1 MRQPRLSPR
10 RRPRAIRVGCV
21 CLCWLLV
28 AVGSAFAGP
37 PATPAAAP
45 AFDAD
50 APHRVLISRHCLGCH
65 NNRLKTA
72 GLELDALVE
81 QHAGGDRA
89 TWEKV
94 ARKLRARQMPPPGRR
109 RPDDSAYVEALSSL
123 ETELDRIAA
132 ESPDPGRT
140 ETFRRLNRTEYHNAI
155 RDLLALEIDAAALLP
170 GDSSS
175 FGFDNVTVGD
185 LSPTL
190 LDAYVGAAEKIS
202 RLAVGAGGR
211 ADRDHLPYG
220 SRSDPG
226 EARRGSA
233 HRALGAASLR
243 PGTSRPTASTSSR
256 SGSRVTATSTSRAL
270 REPHDLELLIDRERI
285 ETFTVEPPDLMSDVA
300 LNYQP
305 SQDDVDDHLVVRV
318 PVSAGPH
325 DVGVTFPARPW
336 VLLET
341 ARQPYESHFNY
352 YRHPR
357 VQPAIFS
364 VSVVGPYLQPGA
376 CSSEQSEARSG
387 LRVSGEVGAGAK
399 LRACEAFGGV
409 GAGDTPSRQRVF
421 VCQPQSAAEEDGCAR
436 KILANL
442 MRRAYRRPVADDDL
456 RGPFALYSQAKA
468 DGGFEAGIEMGL
480 AAVLVSPEFLFRIER
495 EPEGAAAGEPYRISD
510 LELASRLAFFL
521 WSSIPD
527 DELLSA
533 AEAGELSDP
542 DRLRRQVER
551 MLADPRAEN
560 LVTNFAAQWLHLRNL
575 DGVTP
580 DKRLFPDFDE
590 NLRQSLRRETELFV
604 GSILREDR
612 SVLDLLRADYTFL
625 NERLARHYGIPHIVG
640 SRFRR
645 VELGDDSVRG
655 GLLRHGSI
663 LTVTSFATR
672 TSPVVRGNWVLDN
685 LLGVPPPPP
694 PPDIPDLPKAKIVAR
709 ELPIRER
716 LSAHRDNPACSGCHR
731 LMDPVGFALE
741 NYDAI
746 GRWRTVDTGQPI
758 DASGE
763 LWDGSAFDGVAEL
776 EAVLMARPEL
786 FLTTLTEKLLVFA
799 TGRGVTANDGPAVR
813 SILRQAEADDY
824 RMSSL
829 IEAIVESDPFQMRRA
844 SS

>member
-1 MRQPRLSPR
+1 MRHPRRSR
-10 RRPRAIRVGCV
+10 SRRPRAIDGAAV
-21 CLCWLLV
+21 CLILFFALAAATV
-28 AVGSAFAGP
+28 AAGP
-37 PATPAAAP
+37 PAAPAAAP

-65 NNRLKTA
+65 NGRLKTA
-72 GLELDALVE
+72 GLELDALVD
-81 QHAGGDRA
+81 QHEGLDRA

-94 ARKLRARQMPPPGRR
+94 ARKLRARQMPPAGRR
-109 RPDDSAYVEALSSL
+109 RPDESAYREALSSL
-123 ETELDRIAA
+123 EGELDRIAA
-132 ESPDPGRT
+132 EAPDPGRT
-140 ETFRRLNRTEYHNAI
+140 ETFRRLNRTEYHNAV
-155 RDLLALEIDAAALLP
+155 RDLLALEVDVASLLP
-170 GDSSS
+170 ADSASY
-175 FGFDNVTVGD
+175 GFDNVTVGD

-190 LDAYVGAAEKIS
+190 LERYVGAAEKIS
-202 RLAVGAGGR
+202 RLAVGRVGEPTGITFRTDPDLTQEKHVAGLPIGTR
-211 ADRDHLPYG
+211 GGLLATWNFPADGVYEFSIRLARDRNEHVEG
-220 SRSDPG
+220 
-226 EARRGSA
+226 
-233 HRALGAASLR
+233 
-243 PGTSRPTASTSSR
+243 
-256 SGSRVTATSTSRAL
+256 L

-285 ETFTVEPPDLMSDVA
+285 ETFTVAPPDLMSDVA

-318 PVSAGPH
+318 PVAAGPH

-364 VSVVGPYLQPGA
+364 VSIVGPYLP
-376 CSSEQSEARSG
+376 
-387 LRVSGEVGAGAK
+387 L
-399 LRACEAFGGV
+399 
-409 GAGDTPSRQRVF
+409 GAGDTPSRDRIF
-421 VCQPQSAAEEDGCAR
+421 VCQPETAADEDGCAG
-436 KILANL
+436 KILANV
-442 MRRAYRRPVADDDL
+442 MRRAYRRPVTDEDV
-456 RGPFALYSQAKA
+456 RGPFALYEQAKA
-468 DGGFEAGIEMGL
+468 ENGFEAGVEMAL

-495 EPEGAAAGEPYRISD
+495 EPAGVEPGAPYRIND

-527 DELLSA
+527 DELLDLASA
-533 AEAGELSDP
+533 GRLSAPGELD
-542 DRLRRQVER
+542 RQVDR

-580 DKRLFPDFDE
+580 DKRLFPDFDD
-590 NLRQSLRRETELFV
+590 NLRQAMRRETELFV
-604 GSILREDR
+604 GSILRDDR
-612 SVLDLLRADYTFL
+612 SALDLVQADYTFL
-625 NERLARHYGIPHIVG
+625 NERLAKHYGIPHVYG

-645 VELGDDSVRG
+645 VELGDDTVRG
-655 GLLRHGSI
+655 GLLRHASI

-672 TSPVVRGNWVLDN
+672 TSPVVRGNWVLGN

-694 PPDIPDLPKAKIVAR
+694 PPDVPDLPEAKIVAK
-709 ELPIRER
+709 ELPMRER

-746 GRWRTVDTGQPI
+746 GRWRTVDAGFPI

-763 LWDGSAFDGVAEL
+763 LWDGTALGGVREL
-776 EAVLMARPEL
+776 ESAMLARPEL
-786 FLTTLTEKLLVFA
+786 FLTTLTEKLLVFG
-799 TGRGVTANDGPAVR
+799 TGRGVTATDAPAVR
-813 SILRQAEADDY
+813 GILRRAEADDY
-824 RMSSL
+824 RLSSL
-829 IEAIVESDPFQMRRA
+829 IRAVVASDPFQMRRA